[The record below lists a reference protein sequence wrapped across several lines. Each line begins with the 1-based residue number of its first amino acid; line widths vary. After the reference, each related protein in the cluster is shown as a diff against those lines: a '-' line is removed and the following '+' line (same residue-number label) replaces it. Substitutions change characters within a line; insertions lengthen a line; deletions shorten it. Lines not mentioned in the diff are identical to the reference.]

1 MKCIDCV
8 YHYITPA
15 DKYPHCQFKPIAD
28 WKNSGR
34 MRTWDLTPIWDA
46 IPMIAEGNPLS

>member
-28 WKNSGR
+28 WDKAPCEYSDEDTGEEE
-34 MRTWDLTPIWDA
+34 L
-46 IPMIAEGNPLS
+46 AE